1 MATLG
6 TGQLNI
12 DNLPFSAEDLLII
25 YEAEAEQWASYLH
38 FHLVGPIPEAG
49 ICCYDIALVTSRRDD
64 FLRLGGYKCKL
75 LILSRGMLE
84 GLCQLRRFFLA
95 RVLRPETSVVIL
107 LCGVESLD
115 PLLELVPLKG
125 DQCLQ
130 ISSEQEPQDYQ
141 LAAGAGEPMSQG
153 DTEDLEGQGGA
164 DGSGDRGRVGDP
176 EGRGGIF
183 ILLQEAIASKDAEV
197 EFSGNKQRVRVK
209 PVNWNESTLKVT
221 APDFTAGHVIVT
233 LYSKGLVKG
242 NACLQYYTIMEDI
255 AHFLQQAADP
265 VKFMCQVS
273 TCLRNLFFPFPE
285 CHSEDIPTLLH
296 FAAQHGLRDLASALL
311 QCPGS
316 RQALK
321 IPNSHGH
328 TPLDLAHV
336 HGHNQLLHPF
346 SSSSVLC
353 RSGSTVAFWIYA
365 SASVAGAICSA
376 LALRILPV
384 ALAHRL
390 SVSAS
395 APLPTAPPPLVG
407 PLESAAIPP
416 PWLLPPSAPPWA
428 AIMAVAWFL
437 LGPSCSKSFMSPP
450 WVLPPSSPSWTLSAG
465 PLPGVRPPPEPPP
478 NPSLFTSKC
487 WCFGNQHPFALY
499 TDNLWLVDPNEEH
512 QNNEG
517 ENVYTPLGRDGEEY
531 DTILTSSSSV
541 VIVNRPPAP
550 TPRPDSLP
558 TPEDKTPFIAQ
569 VFQKKKSQGDAET
582 LPRDSIST
590 TYDTFVPSQPPGL
603 DELIKL
609 QQEVKMGSLSIDDAL
624 DRFNDWQRLQKGMDS
639 IQQVMDM
646 VNPLEFL

>member
-1 MATLG
+1 
-6 TGQLNI
+6 
-12 DNLPFSAEDLLII
+12 
-25 YEAEAEQWASYLH
+25 QWASYLH

-176 EGRGGIF
+176 EGRGGVRLMPCCVSSQNPMEIF

-336 HGHNQLLHPF
+336 HGHNQLYILLQELTNGLASTLLRLGIPLLRLCLVPSSLRLCQAPSSFQFLLSPLSLRLHRGLLDLRLRVSRRCHLLRLGPPDPP
-346 SSSSVLC
+346 
-353 RSGSTVAFWIYA
+353 RRPGS
-365 SASVAGAICSA
+365 SA
-376 LALRILPV
+376 LRLRLG
-384 ALAHRL
+384 
-390 SVSAS
+390 SSA
-395 APLPTAPPPLVG
+395 
-407 PLESAAIPP
+407 
-416 PWLLPPSAPPWA
+416 
-428 AIMAVAWFL
+428 
-437 LGPSCSKSFMSPP
+437 
-450 WVLPPSSPSWTLSAG
+450 
-465 PLPGVRPPPEPPP
+465 
-478 NPSLFTSKC
+478 N
-487 WCFGNQHPFALY
+487 Y
-499 TDNLWLVDPNEEH
+499 NLWLVDPNEEH

-569 VFQKKKSQGDAET
+569 AR
-582 LPRDSIST
+582 PRDSIST

-646 VNPLEFL
+646 FVYNNNILTNVISITYQTFYCVSVMELTM

>member
-1 MATLG
+1 SHPIGLH
-6 TGQLNI
+6 
-12 DNLPFSAEDLLII
+12 AEGGVYDLF
-25 YEAEAEQWASYLH
+25 W
-38 FHLVGPIPEAG
+38 
-49 ICCYDIALVTSRRDD
+49 
-64 FLRLGGYKCKL
+64 
-75 LILSRGMLE
+75 
-84 GLCQLRRFFLA
+84 
-95 RVLRPETSVVIL
+95 
-107 LCGVESLD
+107 
-115 PLLELVPLKG
+115 
-125 DQCLQ
+125 DQ
-130 ISSEQEPQDYQ
+130 PP
-141 LAAGAGEPMSQG
+141 G
-153 DTEDLEGQGGA
+153 
-164 DGSGDRGRVGDP
+164 GDRHAMASLLMTSAAQLVRTYPWHILCPKFDTPQSSGIVALPAALNADLTLMP
-176 EGRGGIF
+176 CCVSSQNPMEIF

-336 HGHNQLLHPF
+336 HGHNQLYILLQDTNRHNTAAVSNQTTCVPCL
-346 SSSSVLC
+346 SPTEPC
-353 RSGSTVAFWIYA
+353 SG
-365 SASVAGAICSA
+365 
-376 LALRILPV
+376 P
-384 ALAHRL
+384 
-390 SVSAS
+390 
-395 APLPTAPPPLVG
+395 PLPSEPG
-407 PLESAAIPP
+407 
-416 PWLLPPSAPPWA
+416 
-428 AIMAVAWFL
+428 MAKQTSNEPGFGVKHARTRFR
-437 LGPSCSKSFMSPP
+437 
-450 WVLPPSSPSWTLSAG
+450 SPS
-465 PLPGVRPPPEPPP
+465 
-478 NPSLFTSKC
+478 
-487 WCFGNQHPFALY
+487 
-499 TDNLWLVDPNEEH
+499 EH

>member
-1 MATLG
+1 
-6 TGQLNI
+6 
-12 DNLPFSAEDLLII
+12 
-25 YEAEAEQWASYLH
+25 SYLH

-141 LAAGAGEPMSQG
+141 LAVAEIVHKGKKVWEVLELEWQQKECRFDPQALHSNPM
-153 DTEDLEGQGGA
+153 E
-164 DGSGDRGRVGDP
+164 
-176 EGRGGIF
+176 IF

-265 VKFMCQVS
+265 VKFMCQAFQVS
-273 TCLRNLFFPFPE
+273 SLEKLDQTLASGLMRKMPTGGFQGLQCDQSP

-336 HGHNQLLHPF
+336 HGHNQL
-346 SSSSVLC
+346 
-353 RSGSTVAFWIYA
+353 Y
-365 SASVAGAICSA
+365 
-376 LALRILPV
+376 IL
-384 ALAHRL
+384 LQESL
-390 SVSAS
+390 VS
-395 APLPTAPPPLVG
+395 
-407 PLESAAIPP
+407 
-416 PWLLPPSAPPWA
+416 
-428 AIMAVAWFL
+428 
-437 LGPSCSKSFMSPP
+437 K
-450 WVLPPSSPSWTLSAG
+450 
-465 PLPGVRPPPEPPP
+465 
-478 NPSLFTSKC
+478 N
-487 WCFGNQHPFALY
+487 
-499 TDNLWLVDPNEEH
+499 NLWLVDPNEEH

-569 VFQKKKSQGDAET
+569 AR
-582 LPRDSIST
+582 PRDSIST

-646 VNPLEFL
+646 VNPLEFLYNIFYNKQKDLLYYYIL

>member
-1 MATLG
+1 SHPIGLH
-6 TGQLNI
+6 
-12 DNLPFSAEDLLII
+12 AEGGVYDLF
-25 YEAEAEQWASYLH
+25 W
-38 FHLVGPIPEAG
+38 
-49 ICCYDIALVTSRRDD
+49 
-64 FLRLGGYKCKL
+64 
-75 LILSRGMLE
+75 
-84 GLCQLRRFFLA
+84 
-95 RVLRPETSVVIL
+95 
-107 LCGVESLD
+107 
-115 PLLELVPLKG
+115 
-125 DQCLQ
+125 DQ
-130 ISSEQEPQDYQ
+130 PP
-141 LAAGAGEPMSQG
+141 G
-153 DTEDLEGQGGA
+153 
-164 DGSGDRGRVGDP
+164 GDRHAMASLLMTSAAQLVRTYPWHILCPKFDTPQSSGIVALPAALNADLTLMP
-176 EGRGGIF
+176 CCVSSQNPMEIF

-273 TCLRNLFFPFPE
+273 TCLLCFKILFRNLFFPFPE

-311 QCPGS
+311 Q
-316 RQALK
+316 
-321 IPNSHGH
+321 
-328 TPLDLAHV
+328 
-336 HGHNQLLHPF
+336 F
-346 SSSSVLC
+346 LC

>member
-1 MATLG
+1 MTQLEQEIPRIRGATIFSTLDVASGFWTIPVHPDDQHKLAFTFGNRQYTFTRCPFGYANSPAEFNIFLNKACPDARVRGNLIYVDDLLMKHTTVTDHLKEIDHVLHQLTAASAKIALHKGQWCKTKVNYNDVAQTQLG
-6 TGQLNI
+6 TALMSNM
-12 DNLPFSAEDLLII
+12 LHLLII

-141 LAAGAGEPMSQG
+141 LAVAEIVHKGGQTAAVDGISVQELKIQKKLSSGALVANQSLLVLPSRVPCENPM
-153 DTEDLEGQGGA
+153 E
-164 DGSGDRGRVGDP
+164 
-176 EGRGGIF
+176 IF
-183 ILLQEAIASKDAEV
+183 ILLQEDIASKDAEV

-242 NACLQYYTIMEDI
+242 IACLQYYTIMEDI

-265 VKFMCQVS
+265 VMFMCQAFQVS
-273 TCLRNLFFPFPE
+273 SLEKLDQTLASGLMRTMPTGGFQGLQCDQSPAGE

-336 HGHNQLLHPF
+336 HGHNQL
-346 SSSSVLC
+346 
-353 RSGSTVAFWIYA
+353 Y
-365 SASVAGAICSA
+365 
-376 LALRILPV
+376 IL
-384 ALAHRL
+384 LQ
-390 SVSAS
+390 
-395 APLPTAPPPLVG
+395 
-407 PLESAAIPP
+407 ESLI
-416 PWLLPPSAPPWA
+416 LDDNDGN
-428 AIMAVAWFL
+428 ID
-437 LGPSCSKSFMSPP
+437 
-450 WVLPPSSPSWTLSAG
+450 T
-465 PLPGVRPPPEPPP
+465 GVYE
-478 NPSLFTSKC
+478 LM
-487 WCFGNQHPFALY
+487 
-499 TDNLWLVDPNEEH
+499 
-512 QNNEG
+512 
-517 ENVYTPLGRDGEEY
+517 GRA
-531 DTILTSSSSV
+531 DT
-541 VIVNRPPAP
+541 
-550 TPRPDSLP
+550 
-558 TPEDKTPFIAQ
+558 
-569 VFQKKKSQGDAET
+569 
-582 LPRDSIST
+582 
-590 TYDTFVPSQPPGL
+590 
-603 DELIKL
+603 
-609 QQEVKMGSLSIDDAL
+609 
-624 DRFNDWQRLQKGMDS
+624 
-639 IQQVMDM
+639 
-646 VNPLEFL
+646 

>member
-1 MATLG
+1 MSNT
-6 TGQLNI
+6 
-12 DNLPFSAEDLLII
+12 SKDLLII

-49 ICCYDIALVTSRRDD
+49 ICCYDIALVTSHRDD

-95 RVLRPETSVVIL
+95 RVLRPEKSVVIL

-125 DQCLQ
+125 EQCLQ

-141 LAAGAGEPMSQG
+141 LAVAEIVHKGGQAAAVEGISVQELKIQKKLSSGPLVANHSLLVLPSRVPCENPM
-153 DTEDLEGQGGA
+153 E
-164 DGSGDRGRVGDP
+164 
-176 EGRGGIF
+176 IF
-183 ILLQEAIASKDAEV
+183 ILLQEAMASKDAEV

-209 PVNWNESTLKVT
+209 PVNWNESTLKVN
-221 APDFTAGHVIVT
+221 APGFTAGHVIVT

-242 NACLQYYTIMEDI
+242 SACLQYYTIMEDI
-255 AHFLQQAADP
+255 AHFLQQAVDP
-265 VKFMCQVS
+265 VKFMCQAFQVS
-273 TCLRNLFFPFPE
+273 SLEKLDQTLASCLMLKMPTGGFQCLQCDQYPAGE

-328 TPLDLAHV
+328 TPLDLAHI
-336 HGHNQLLHPF
+336 HGHNQLYILLQE
-346 SSSSVLC
+346 SLTLDDNDGNTDTSVYELMG
-353 RSGSTVAFWIYA
+353 RA
-365 SASVAGAICSA
+365 
-376 LALRILPV
+376 
-384 ALAHRL
+384 
-390 SVSAS
+390 
-395 APLPTAPPPLVG
+395 
-407 PLESAAIPP
+407 
-416 PWLLPPSAPPWA
+416 
-428 AIMAVAWFL
+428 
-437 LGPSCSKSFMSPP
+437 
-450 WVLPPSSPSWTLSAG
+450 
-465 PLPGVRPPPEPPP
+465 
-478 NPSLFTSKC
+478 
-487 WCFGNQHPFALY
+487 
-499 TDNLWLVDPNEEH
+499 DNLWLVDPNEEH
-512 QNNEG
+512 QNNED

-569 VFQKKKSQGDAET
+569 VFQKKKSQGDAEMLYSFPT
-582 LPRDSIST
+582 RQARQRDSIST

-639 IQQVMDM
+639 IQQEKIQQLRASIISNREDDESVYDKISIIHHTPTASA
-646 VNPLEFL
+646 NECRRASQQADTEFYSKPIKGQNSNVFRRADKQ

>member
-1 MATLG
+1 
-6 TGQLNI
+6 
-12 DNLPFSAEDLLII
+12 II

-141 LAAGAGEPMSQG
+141 LAVAEIVHKGKKVWEVLELEWQQKECRFDPQLMPCCVSSQNPM
-153 DTEDLEGQGGA
+153 E
-164 DGSGDRGRVGDP
+164 
-176 EGRGGIF
+176 IF

-221 APDFTAGHVIVT
+221 APGKDV
-233 LYSKGLVKG
+233 L
-242 NACLQYYTIMEDI
+242 
-255 AHFLQQAADP
+255 
-265 VKFMCQVS
+265 
-273 TCLRNLFFPFPE
+273 NLFFPFPE

-336 HGHNQLLHPF
+336 HGHNQLYILLQESLVSKTRRLTNGLASTLLRLGIPLLRLCLVPSSLRLCQAPSSFQFLLSPLSLRLHRGLLDLRLRVSRRCHLLRLGPPDPP
-346 SSSSVLC
+346 
-353 RSGSTVAFWIYA
+353 RRPGS
-365 SASVAGAICSA
+365 SA
-376 LALRILPV
+376 LRLRLG
-384 ALAHRL
+384 
-390 SVSAS
+390 SSANCS
-395 APLPTAPPPLVG
+395 TAVG
-407 PLESAAIPP
+407 
-416 PWLLPPSAPPWA
+416 
-428 AIMAVAWFL
+428 
-437 LGPSCSKSFMSPP
+437 
-450 WVLPPSSPSWTLSAG
+450 
-465 PLPGVRPPPEPPP
+465 RPP
-478 NPSLFTSKC
+478 
-487 WCFGNQHPFALY
+487 G
-499 TDNLWLVDPNEEH
+499 EH

-569 VFQKKKSQGDAET
+569 GVGKFGPRKPQSSR
-582 LPRDSIST
+582 PRDSIST

-646 VNPLEFL
+646 FVYNNNILTNVISITYQTFYCVSVMELTMWFTKVCGSQFTCICII

>member
-1 MATLG
+1 MWDSRHLRRCDFGSHVTQG
-6 TGQLNI
+6 HSSTHQCRDREMSNT
-12 DNLPFSAEDLLII
+12 SEDLLII
-25 YEAEAEQWASYLH
+25 YEAEAEQWASYLR
-38 FHLVGPIPEAG
+38 FHLAGPIPEAG

-95 RVLRPETSVVIL
+95 RVLRPETRVVIL

-115 PLLELVPLKG
+115 PLLELVRLKG
-125 DQCLQ
+125 EQCLQ
-130 ISSEQEPQDYQ
+130 ISSEQEPQDYR
-141 LAAGAGEPMSQG
+141 LAVAEIVHKGGQAAAVDGISVQELKIQKKLSCGALVANQSLLVLPSRVPCENPM
-153 DTEDLEGQGGA
+153 E
-164 DGSGDRGRVGDP
+164 
-176 EGRGGIF
+176 IF
-183 ILLQEAIASKDAEV
+183 ILLQEALASKDAEV
-197 EFSGNKQRVRVK
+197 EFNGNKQRVRVK

-265 VKFMCQVS
+265 VKFMCQAFQVS
-273 TCLRNLFFPFPE
+273 SLEKLDQTLASCLMQKMPTGGFQGLQCDQSPAGE
-285 CHSEDIPTLLH
+285 CNSEDIPTLLH

-311 QCPGS
+311 QYPGS

-336 HGHNQLLHPF
+336 HGHNQL
-346 SSSSVLC
+346 
-353 RSGSTVAFWIYA
+353 Y
-365 SASVAGAICSA
+365 
-376 LALRILPV
+376 IL
-384 ALAHRL
+384 LQ
-390 SVSAS
+390 
-395 APLPTAPPPLVG
+395 
-407 PLESAAIPP
+407 ESLI
-416 PWLLPPSAPPWA
+416 LDDNDGN
-428 AIMAVAWFL
+428 ID
-437 LGPSCSKSFMSPP
+437 
-450 WVLPPSSPSWTLSAG
+450 T
-465 PLPGVRPPPEPPP
+465 GVYELMGR
-478 NPSLFTSKC
+478 
-487 WCFGNQHPFALY
+487 A
-499 TDNLWLVDPNEEH
+499 DNLRLVDPNEEH
-512 QNNEG
+512 QNNED

-558 TPEDKTPFIAQ
+558 TPEDKTSFIAQ
-569 VFQKKKSQGDAET
+569 VFQKKKSQGEAET
-582 LPRDSIST
+582 LYSFPTRQARQRDSIST

-609 QQEVKMGSLSIDDAL
+609 QQEVKIGSLSIDDAL
-624 DRFNDWQRLQKGMDS
+624 DQFNDWQRLQKGMDS
-639 IQQVMDM
+639 IQQEKIQQLRASIINNREDDESVYDKISIIHHTPTASA
-646 VNPLEFL
+646 NECRRASQQADTEFYSKPIKGQNSNFFRKADKQ